1 MRFVLI
7 LACLLSVFTQ
17 SANAQAIQPSI
28 PKNAER
34 FRLTLLRE
42 SRMAWGLDA
51 PVASFAAQVQQESS
65 WTEGLTS
72 RTGARGLT
80 QFMPA
85 TADWIGTLRPDLAN
99 PNPANPV
106 WALRAL
112 VVYDKFLW
120 DRVQGRNACERL
132 AFAMSAY
139 NGGLGWVNKRKAK
152 SDAPDSCFGKTCAI
166 NPGVTASNQAENQSY
181 PERILHRFEPL
192 YVRSGRWG
200 TGVCT

>member
-1 MRFVLI
+1 MAAAVL
-7 LACLLSVFTQ
+7 S
-17 SANAQAIQPSI
+17 SPANAQTTAPSI
-28 PKNAER
+28 PQNAER

-42 SRMAWGLDA
+42 SRMVWGLDA

-65 WTEGLTS
+65 WREGLTS

-85 TADWIGTLRPDLAN
+85 TAEWIGSLRPDLAN

-120 DRVQGRNACERL
+120 DRVQGANPCERL

-139 NGGLGWVNKRKAK
+139 NGGLGWTLKRKAR
-152 SDAPDSCFGKTCAI
+152 SDAPDICFDKTCAI
-166 NPGVTASNQAENQSY
+166 NPGITPANQHENQTY
-181 PERILHRFEPL
+181 PERILKRFEPM
-192 YVRSGRWG
+192 YARSGRWG
-200 TGVCT
+200 ILGLGVCT